1 MGLSWSCPPIKDKK
15 EPQPFLHAACR
26 RHAVAWVSNS
36 LVNGRAPEAA
46 AGGALSLF
54 DICFKCFAFY
64 VLYAKRSATSRSAR
78 NTSKLS
84 ACKTASPLRM
94 AWNSSRPVRQLHLL
108 NKLDIMRWASY
119 AEVTFRAKNSYF
131 IERRPI
137 DYVPTATLWSCCGRV
152 P

>member
-1 MGLSWSCPPIKDKK
+1 VLAKRQALYVS
-15 EPQPFLHAACR
+15 HACQA
-26 RHAVAWVSNS
+26 
-36 LVNGRAPEAA
+36 LFDL
-46 AGGALSLF
+46 GALKFKLFSIGFRIILSIFEALFFTSHLQTTILSFSLSF
-54 DICFKCFAFY
+54 
-64 VLYAKRSATSRSAR
+64 
-78 NTSKLS
+78 SK
-84 ACKTASPLRM
+84 LRM

-108 NKLDIMRWASY
+108 NKLDIIRWASY